1 MAIDAKRAPDRG
13 RDDQDAADR
22 AVLGAKIR
30 ALRNDAG
37 LTINALAAGAGVSSS
52 LISQVERGVAEPS
65 LSSLRRIANF
75 LDAPVASLF
84 VGNEDV
90 PADSS
95 NRRGER
101 LVDRDEIRLGRSL
114 EVEPVEGEDP
124 PELPDR
130 VGVVVHVEVDPAVVA
145 AAVPATG
152 ADHQERR
159 GLTSP
164 SVAARAVGIGQ
175 AGDEQLRE
183 RPTAGL
189 EPVRQRIDDRGP
201 GEDVALG
208 RIAVTGSAAG
218 GRVERLRRVQGVADV
233 SPDYP
238 VSIGPPGSEVS

>member
-1 MAIDAKRAPDRG
+1 MGDTEEEHQMAIDAKRAPDRG

-101 LVDRDEIRLGRSL
+101 LV
-114 EVEPVEGEDP
+114 
-124 PELPDR
+124 
-130 VGVVVHVEVDPAVVA
+130 
-145 AAVPATG
+145 
-152 ADHQERR
+152 
-159 GLTSP
+159 
-164 SVAARAVGIGQ
+164 
-175 AGDEQLRE
+175 
-183 RPTAGL
+183 
-189 EPVRQRIDDRGP
+189 VR
-201 GEDVALG
+201 
-208 RIAVTGSAAG
+208 AG
-218 GRVERLRRVQGVADV
+218 GRKLLKAPESDMTYELLQPDLSGRLCEIIQVEF
-233 SPDYP
+233 
-238 VSIGPPGSEVS
+238 PPGSRMPEEPVTHSGEESTVVLTGELVAFHDGEEFTLHAGDTISWNPEIEHWIENRGSKPATVITVVSPPTF